1 MRVVLPWPLRV
12 FERVRVAPPR
22 ESGPDLSTT
31 SCIDVR
37 DPHAEAFLRERL
49 ATLKSDARAVEAD
62 NWWLLNSNLTD
73 LGYVR
78 LVIDIAVALTADGR
92 PPEDISVL
100 DWGGGPGFLSYL
112 LEALGFRTTYFDLKS
127 DSPSYHL
134 VLDRLSGSVEYV
146 DDPVALPFPDA
157 GFDAAISFGV
167 LEHVPDPNGSLTELH
182 RVLKPGGMLFVY
194 HYPNRYGY
202 IELVAKML
210 GKEVHDR
217 RLSRRELQTMLV
229 ERGFG
234 VVHSTYRYL
243 LPRNITDYPRA
254 RAFVN
259 KHSDGIYS
267 FDAALTRIPGLRALA
282 TTLNEACVRR

>member
-1 MRVVLPWPLRV
+1 M
-12 FERVRVAPPR
+12 
-22 ESGPDLSTT
+22 STT

-37 DPHAEAFLRERL
+37 DPHAETFLRERL
-49 ATLKSDARAVEAD
+49 AALKSDARAVEAD
-62 NWWLLNSNLTD
+62 NWWLLASDLTD

-78 LVIDIAVALTADGR
+78 LVVGIALALTADGR
-92 PPEDISVL
+92 DPKDISVL

-112 LEALGFRTTYFDLKS
+112 LEALGFRTTYFDLRS
-127 DSPSYHL
+127 DSRSYGL
-134 VLDRLSGSVEYV
+134 VLERLRGSIEYV
-146 DDPVALPFPDA
+146 DDPVALPFPDSR
-157 GFDAAISFGV
+157 FDAAISFGV
-167 LEHVPDPNGSLTELH
+167 LEHVPDPTGSLNELH

-202 IELVAKML
+202 IETVAKML

-234 VVHSTYRYL
+234 LVRSTYRYM

-259 KHSDGIYS
+259 RHPDGIYR
-267 FDAALTRIPGLRALA
+267 FDAALTRIPGLRVLA

>member
-1 MRVVLPWPLRV
+1 MDALLRK
-12 FERVRVAPPR
+12 
-22 ESGPDLSTT
+22 
-31 SCIDVR
+31 
-37 DPHAEAFLRERL
+37 RL
-49 ATLKSDARAVEAD
+49 GALKSDARAVEAD
-62 NWWLLNSNLTD
+62 NWWLLASDLTD

-78 LVIDIAVALTADGR
+78 LVIDIALSLTADGR
-92 PPEDISVL
+92 APQDISVL

-112 LEALGFRTTYFDLKS
+112 LESLGFRTTYFDLRY
-127 DSPSYHL
+127 DNASYHL
-134 VLDRLSGSVEYV
+134 VLDRLNGSVEYI
-146 DDPVALPFPDA
+146 DDQVALPFLDGA
-157 GFDAAISFGV
+157 FDATISFGV
-167 LEHVPDPNGSLTELH
+167 LEHVPDPNGSLDELH

-202 IELVAKML
+202 IETVAKML

-217 RLSRRELQTMLV
+217 RLSRRELQAMLV

-234 VVHSTYRYL
+234 LVRSAYRYL

-259 KHSDGIYS
+259 RHPDGIYR
-267 FDAALTRIPGLRALA
+267 FDAALTSIPGLRVLA